1 MFEIVRSV
9 GLWIK
14 NPQNENYNIHHHI
27 CTKLVPMVDEIT
39 IDDFG
44 KIELK
49 TAKVIEC
56 EKVEK
61 SRRLLRIV
69 VDTGDER
76 RQIISSISDYY
87 DPDELIGKTLIVVAN
102 LKKAKIM
109 GLESEGMLLAAE
121 RDDFLTLVTT
131 DRESPAGMRIS

>member
-1 MFEIVRSV
+1 MPEEIS
-9 GLWIK
+9 
-14 NPQNENYNIHHHI
+14 
-27 CTKLVPMVDEIT
+27 

-61 SRRLLRIV
+61 SRNLLRIV
-69 VDTGDER
+69 VDTGDGE

-87 DPDELIGKTLIVVAN
+87 KPEELLGKTLVIVAN
-102 LKKAKIM
+102 LKKAKFM

-121 RDDFLTLVTT
+121 KGDFLSLVTL
-131 DRESPAGMRIS
+131 DRDSPPGMRIS

>member
-1 MFEIVRSV
+1 M
-9 GLWIK
+9 
-14 NPQNENYNIHHHI
+14 P
-27 CTKLVPMVDEIT
+27 DEIT

-61 SRRLLRIV
+61 SRNLLRIV
-69 VDTGDER
+69 VDTGDEK
-76 RQIISSISDYY
+76 RQIISSIADHYR
-87 DPDELIGKTLIVVAN
+87 PEALVGKTLIVVAN
-102 LKKAKIM
+102 LKKAKFM

-121 RDDFLTLVTT
+121 KGDFLSLATM
-131 DRESPAGMRIS
+131 DRDSPPGMRIS